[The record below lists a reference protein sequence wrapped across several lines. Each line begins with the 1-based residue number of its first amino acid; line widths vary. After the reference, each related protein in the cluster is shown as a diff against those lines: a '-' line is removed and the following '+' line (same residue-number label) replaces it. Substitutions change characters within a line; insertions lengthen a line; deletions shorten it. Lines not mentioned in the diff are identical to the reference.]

1 MANAIV
7 TEKVIFNVAQ
17 LLKEP
22 VGATRTN
29 LVDADLQDLAPDTE
43 LNQGPDEPRV
53 SLTGLLRLMHVT
65 AGVLIQG
72 DLSAQVTMPCV
83 RCLEPVKAPLNVAVE
98 ETFEPTIDIITGQ
111 SVRPEEEDRDLW
123 INEHHI
129 LDLQE
134 VLRQNVLVALPVHVI
149 CRPDCRGLC
158 STCGKNLNEGDCG
171 CQSEPDPRW
180 AALQELLEDTKDKE
194 K

>member
-1 MANAIV
+1 MANVTV

-22 VGATRTN
+22 VGATRN
-29 LVDADLQDLAPDTE
+29 HLVDADLQDLVPDTE

-65 AGVLIQG
+65 DGVLVQG
-72 DLSAQVTMPCV
+72 DLSALVTMPCV
-83 RCLEPVKAPLNVAVE
+83 RCLEPVRVPLNVAVE
-98 ETFEPTIDIITGQ
+98 ETFEPTIDVITGQ
-111 SVRPEEEDRDLW
+111 SVRPEEEERALW
-123 INEHHI
+123 IDEHHI

-134 VLRQNVLVALPVHVI
+134 VLRQDVLVAIPVHVV

-158 STCGKNLNEGDCG
+158 ATCGKNLNEGDCG